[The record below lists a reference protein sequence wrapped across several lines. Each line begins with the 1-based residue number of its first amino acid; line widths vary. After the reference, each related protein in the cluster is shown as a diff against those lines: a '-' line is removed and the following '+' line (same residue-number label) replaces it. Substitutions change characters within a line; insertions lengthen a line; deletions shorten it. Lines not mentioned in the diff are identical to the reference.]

1 MARRRTRR
9 GAFSSTLAFTATGTA
24 ASTPE
29 TTSFLSAGAAD
40 TACAVAEPA
49 AWVARRAPRR
59 LRGVAVS
66 GTATSA
72 TDGKDEGRSP
82 LGERAQ
88 HRVPKWAPLQGVH
101 PWHHSVGSL
110 SGLPS
115 SPISCL
121 SAHLEGGPLQSQ

>member
-72 TDGKDEGRSP
+72 TDGKDEGAIPAGRESSAS
-82 LGERAQ
+82 RAE
-88 HRVPKWAPLQGVH
+88 
-101 PWHHSVGSL
+101 VGASAGLSL
-110 SGLPS
+110 
-115 SPISCL
+115 I
-121 SAHLEGGPLQSQ
+121 HI